1 MINDAVAIVVFE
13 IMNSD
18 EVFGDP
24 CDHQTVK
31 SVPLVTRGGGWG
43 GFFRFE
49 QRGVFFFFFLKGDKE
64 GVKREERAGD
74 F

>member
-24 CDHQTVK
+24 CDHQTVQ
-31 SVPLVTRGGGWG
+31 SVPLVTRDADIGHT
-43 GFFRFE
+43 R
-49 QRGVFFFFFLKGDKE
+49 QRGKYLCPPDWRAKAAVNKNISPKVLALK
-64 GVKREERAGD
+64 
-74 F
+74 